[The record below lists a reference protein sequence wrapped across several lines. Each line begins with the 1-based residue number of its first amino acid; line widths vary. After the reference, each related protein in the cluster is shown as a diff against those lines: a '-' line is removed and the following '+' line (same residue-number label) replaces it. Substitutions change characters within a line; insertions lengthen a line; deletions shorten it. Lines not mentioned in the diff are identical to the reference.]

1 MPGDA
6 SSVTC
11 FQALHLS
18 LTFSSDK
25 ERDDASLGGAVFDRD
40 LQAGHDAQNSE

>member
-25 ERDDASLGGAVFDRD
+25 VRDDASLGGSILDGD
-40 LQAGHDAQNSE
+40 LQAGHHAQNSE